1 MLQFYRDKI
10 RAEVEGRSYV
20 PPAPSASNSSS
31 SKPPAS
37 AGSRS
42 TRAASNSN
50 NDSWE
55 DWGKPSN
62 VKVACPIITY
72 TCNIYFCLADV
83 PPQCVY
89 QGIFG
94 SQCSHCTQLETVVSV
109 IGKFCIWSA
118 AHAACLLW
126 FRLFANSPYL
136 FCTIFISTV
145 IMHTNCLA

>member
-42 TRAASNSN
+42 MRAASNSN
-50 NDSWE
+50 NDSWD

-62 VKVACPIITY
+62 VKVACPVISY
-72 TCNIYFCLADV
+72 TCNMVFCLADV
-83 PPQCVY
+83 PLKYQY
-89 QGIFG
+89 QGISG
-94 SQCSHCTQLETVVSV
+94 SQYSDCTQLETVVSV
-109 IGKFCIWSA
+109 TGKFCIWST
-118 AHAACLLW
+118 AHAACCDSGCLPICHVSSAPN
-126 FRLFANSPYL
+126 F
-136 FCTIFISTV
+136 STV
-145 IMHTNCLA
+145 IMHIHCLA